1 MASGFSSFSISESV
15 KNSAIKYINTQE
27 EHHRQLSFN
36 NDLKIFLKNMEL
48 NLIPKKKSRLI
59 LCRHPAGA

>member
-36 NDLKIFLKNMEL
+36 NDLKIFLKKHGIEFD
-48 NLIPKKKSRLI
+48 PQKKI
-59 LCRHPAGA
+59 